1 MPDTIPVC
9 SKCGIIKKSGK
20 SSCCSRGGSWFGK
33 CGSAGDSNHEHTWS
47 EGILACKEWAR
58 SNVASVEESKAAQEL
73 GLSGGAGN
81 LSSLPSANAAVNVST
96 AKTDKISFSTTA
108 YTSTTTALATLAT
121 NEATVVTDWV
131 SQGMHAM
138 HARHTS
144 MYFFGRWTTS
154 FPPATHVQIRS
165 RWE

>member
-1 MPDTIPVC
+1 MPDTIPAC

-73 GLSGGAGN
+73 GLSDVFTSSNTSAKVPINTSITKASVYATNMANTKSGAT
-81 LSSLPSANAAVNVST
+81 NAA
-96 AKTDKISFSTTA
+96 A
-108 YTSTTTALATLAT
+108 STTTALATLAT
-121 NEATVVTDWV
+121 NEATLVTDWV
-131 SQGMHAM
+131 SQGMHVA
-138 HARHTS
+138 
-144 MYFFGRWTTS
+144 
-154 FPPATHVQIRS
+154 P
-165 RWE
+165 